1 MELSSSSAEIRDVCE
16 KRSKASAKL
25 GYATATELAR
35 VLADIDA
42 SDTYA
47 DFDLLFGGQISDL
60 SDSERCFQMKTG
72 KIRFRS
78 GHPKNLG
85 ATPAPTDWPTV
96 TRIMIT
102 AIETSDA

>member
-1 MELSSSSAEIRDVCE
+1 MELSFFSAELRDVCE
-16 KRSKASAKL
+16 KRSEASAEL

-42 SDTYA
+42 SDIYA
-47 DFDLLFGGQISDL
+47 DFDLLFRSQIFDL
-60 SDSERCFQMKTG
+60 PDSEKCFQMKTG
-72 KIRFRS
+72 KIHFRS

-85 ATPAPTDWPTV
+85 ATPALTDWPTV